1 MSTVFTKI
9 IDGELPGNFAW
20 ADDVCVVFASINPI
34 TDGHM
39 LVVSRKEVAK
49 FTDLDDATLA
59 HLMCVAAAVGRAQEK
74 AFDAPRATMMI
85 AGFDVPHVHLHVL
98 PAWGEGELSMANA
111 TESADSK
118 DLARATERIR
128 MALVEQGHGDKVP
141 AKLGSPSGE

>member
-9 IDGELPGNFAW
+9 INGELPGNFAW
-20 ADDVCVVFASINPI
+20 VDEVCVVFASINPI
-34 TDGHM
+34 ADGHM
-39 LVVSRKEVAK
+39 LVVPRAEVAK

-59 HLMCVAAAVGRAQEK
+59 HLMCVAAKIGRAQEK

-111 TESADSK
+111 AESVDPK
-118 DLARATERIR
+118 QLAMVTERIR
-128 MALVEQGHGDKVP
+128 MALVEQGHGEYVP
-141 AKLGSPSGE
+141 EKLTSAE

>member
-9 IDGELPGNFAW
+9 INGELPGNFAW
-20 ADDVCVVFASINPI
+20 ADEVCVVFASINPI
-34 TDGHM
+34 ADGHM
-39 LVVSRKEVAK
+39 LVVPRAEVAR

-59 HLMCVAAAVGRAQEK
+59 HLMCVAAKIGRAQEK

-111 TESADSK
+111 AENADSK
-118 DLARATERIR
+118 QLAMATERIR
-128 MALVEQGHGDKVP
+128 MALVEQGHGEYVP
-141 AKLGSPSGE
+141 ERLGSAE